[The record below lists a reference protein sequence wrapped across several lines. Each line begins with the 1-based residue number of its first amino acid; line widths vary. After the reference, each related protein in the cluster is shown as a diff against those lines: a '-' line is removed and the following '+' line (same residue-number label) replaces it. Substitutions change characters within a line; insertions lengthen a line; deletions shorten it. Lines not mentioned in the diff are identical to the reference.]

1 MIDTHAH
8 LHLIKREPSEILQ
21 AAKESGVR
29 HIIQVAIDFESIHQ
43 NISDYSDLQDVSITG
58 GIHPLSVNSTLDI
71 DLVMDYL
78 SNHRDALVAIGETGL
93 DYKYGKKTKPLQL
106 AWFHAQL
113 DLARRINK
121 PVIIHSRHADEDML
135 AVVNQ
140 YPDVPKVFHCY
151 ATHVDFF
158 DALVGSYNYVSF
170 TGMITYAKKG
180 KVANS
185 VRKIPLDRMMIETD
199 APYLLPKGVLADQ
212 NAPEYVSH
220 IAEHIAVLKKL
231 SIADVVQQTTQT
243 ACEFFNINI
252 PSSL

>member
-8 LHLIKREPSEILQ
+8 LHLIKRETSDILQ

-43 NISDYSDLQDVSITG
+43 NISDYVDLNDVSITG

-71 DLVMDYL
+71 HLVMDYL
-78 SNHRDALVAIGETGL
+78 SNHRDNIVAIGETGL
-93 DYKYGKKTKPLQL
+93 DYKYGKKNKTLQL
-106 AWFHAQL
+106 DWFHAQL

-135 AVVNQ
+135 EVVNQ
-140 YPDVPKVFHCY
+140 YPDLYKVFHCY
-151 ATHVDFF
+151 ATHIDFF
-158 DALVGSYNYVSF
+158 NLLAGPHNYVSF
-170 TGMITYAKKG
+170 TGMITYSKKG

-185 VRKIPLDRMMIETD
+185 VRKIPLERMMIETD

-212 NAPEYVSH
+212 NAPEYVPH
-220 IAEHIAVLKKL
+220 VAEHIAALKQL
-231 SIADVVQQTTQT
+231 SIAEVVRQTTQT
-243 ACEFFNINI
+243 ACHFFKLNIND
-252 PSSL
+252 